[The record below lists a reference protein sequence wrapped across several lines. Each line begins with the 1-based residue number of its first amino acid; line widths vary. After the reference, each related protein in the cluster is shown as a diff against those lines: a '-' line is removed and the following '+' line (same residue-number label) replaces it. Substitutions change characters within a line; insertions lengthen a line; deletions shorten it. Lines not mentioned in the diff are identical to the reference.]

1 MIAAAT
7 HLLAAIL
14 MTVLG
19 VAAGSVAA
27 QNGDAPP
34 LPVLDV
40 DETSISVSGVSSG
53 GFMAQQLQVAF
64 SATITGAGIIAAG
77 PYGCAGSN
85 FPWNLW
91 RATNV
96 CSDFDD
102 GIPFAGPPPLARSL
116 EAVRA
121 AAARNAIDAPIHL
134 ATDRVY
140 LFSGTLDATV
150 PPAVMAVTEAFFQAF
165 LANPA
170 QQIAATRT
178 VAAAHNMVT
187 VDFGNAC
194 DVSAPPF
201 LADCDYAAAASLL
214 AHIYGELLPPLPTDA
229 VAGRLQRFDQRP
241 FVEGRR
247 DTGLADVGYVFVPE
261 ECELP
266 GARCRLHVAL
276 HGCQQAAAQIG
287 ETFVRHAG
295 YNELAAA
302 NRIIVLYPQAVPM
315 TTSWLGVTLPWPNP
329 KGCWDWWGFTGRDYA
344 ERDGA
349 QPRAIKAMI
358 DGVAGR

>member
-7 HLLAAIL
+7 RLLAAIL
-14 MTVLG
+14 ITGLG
-19 VAAGSVAA
+19 VAAGRAAA
-27 QNGDAPP
+27 QQGDAPP
-34 LPVLDV
+34 LPVLDLDAMSV
-40 DETSISVSGVSSG
+40 SVSGVSSG

-85 FPWNLW
+85 FPWNVW

-96 CSDFDD
+96 CSNFDD
-102 GIPFAGPPPLARSL
+102 GIPFAGPPPLERSL
-116 EAVRA
+116 EAVRG
-121 AAARNAIDAPIHL
+121 AAARNAIDAPIHI

-150 PPAVMAVTEAFFQAF
+150 PPAVMAVTEAFFQSF

-178 VAAAHNMVT
+178 LAAAHNMVT
-187 VDFGNAC
+187 ADFGNAC
-194 DVSAPPF
+194 DVSTPPY

-214 AHIYGELLPPLPTDA
+214 AHIYGDLAPPAPA
-229 VAGRLQRFDQRP
+229 AAIEGRLHRFDQRP

-247 DTGLADVGYVFVPE
+247 DSGLADVGYVFVPE
-261 ECELP
+261 DCEAP

-276 HGCQQAAAQIG
+276 HGCQQSAVQIG

-295 YNELAAA
+295 YNGLAAA
-302 NRIIVLYPQAVPM
+302 NRIVVLYPQAAPM
-315 TTSWLGVTLPWPNP
+315 
-329 KGCWDWWGFTGRDYA
+329 R
-344 ERDGA
+344 
-349 QPRAIKAMI
+349 
-358 DGVAGR
+358 VAGTGGGSPAAITPSARARNRRRSRR